1 MLGGKL
7 RALRQKNGWTQK
19 QIAEMLHI
27 NRSTYAYYETG
38 ATQPDLDMF
47 RRLAILFEVSTDD
60 LLGLSTPMLD
70 MEAVSYTHLQ
80 GDIRQHVHRRF
91 KHIQFVSCPHPMKA
105 VGWPTAGHIAL
116 VAANGSPLV
125 GVSGHTVFVHADTY
139 GVVVDVYKRQ
149 GSSR

>member
-38 ATQPDLDMF
+38 ASQPDLDMF

-70 MEAVSYTHLQ
+70 MEDQLFLYVASLPLIKRRSLLYRLQ
-80 GDIRQHVHRRF
+80 SFLQH
-91 KHIQFVSCPHPMKA
+91 K
-105 VGWPTAGHIAL
+105 
-116 VAANGSPLV
+116 
-125 GVSGHTVFVHADTY
+125 
-139 GVVVDVYKRQ
+139 
-149 GSSR
+149 

>member
-70 MEAVSYTHLQ
+70 MEDQLLLYVASLPLIKRRSLLYRLQ
-80 GDIRQHVHRRF
+80 SFLQH
-91 KHIQFVSCPHPMKA
+91 K
-105 VGWPTAGHIAL
+105 
-116 VAANGSPLV
+116 
-125 GVSGHTVFVHADTY
+125 
-139 GVVVDVYKRQ
+139 
-149 GSSR
+149 

>member
-47 RRLAILFEVSTDD
+47 RRLAILFEVSTTCW
-60 LLGLSTPMLD
+60 GCR
-70 MEAVSYTHLQ
+70 HLCW
-80 GDIRQHVHRRF
+80 IWRTSS
-91 KHIQFVSCPHPMKA
+91 SC
-105 VGWPTAGHIAL
+105 T
-116 VAANGSPLV
+116 SPPC
-125 GVSGHTVFVHADTY
+125 
-139 GVVVDVYKRQ
+139 R
-149 GSSR
+149 

>member
-19 QIAEMLHI
+19 QLHI

-70 MEAVSYTHLQ
+70 MEDQLFLYVASLPLIKRRSLLYRLQ
-80 GDIRQHVHRRF
+80 SFLQH
-91 KHIQFVSCPHPMKA
+91 K
-105 VGWPTAGHIAL
+105 
-116 VAANGSPLV
+116 
-125 GVSGHTVFVHADTY
+125 
-139 GVVVDVYKRQ
+139 
-149 GSSR
+149 